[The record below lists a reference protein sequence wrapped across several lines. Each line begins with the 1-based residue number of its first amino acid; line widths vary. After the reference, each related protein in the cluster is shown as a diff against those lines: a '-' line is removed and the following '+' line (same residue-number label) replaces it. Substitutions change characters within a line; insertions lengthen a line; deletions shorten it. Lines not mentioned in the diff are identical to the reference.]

1 MSKDLFS
8 IDDILNEYP
17 KNSTKSDNLKSFDLD
32 ELLAGSSAEKNI
44 TVKAVA
50 KQPEVETAKPKTVSD
65 EVLLTALDETE
76 QPKTIS
82 EPKKAYATAEIRKVT
97 PQKPTERSFADFGEE
112 RSVALKKDLPKPMET
127 AGQSVQTTS
136 GSAEGQQ
143 FKSTENELKANTV
156 SAKDA
161 INNPSS
167 EEPVQ
172 TSPSE
177 AAPKKWEPSKLSKGL
192 KRAEAQ
198 GSPTQM
204 YEALSKERPSKP
216 PEPVER
222 KKVEDVEL
230 NIKKKVKPFTGQ
242 IVIDENATE
251 EEKRKALE
259 ERRKL
264 KISQFLLDKEN
275 NSDEKSEEKAE
286 TEEYKRVE
294 DAPAFWAE
302 IGEIRGTIII
312 RLIVLVVLGII
323 SAYATVATDY
333 GFSIIGLGGGESQQ
347 TNYIFLQSALCM
359 LALFVSYSSVA
370 SGIKKLTQMKSD
382 VDSLTAVVGISALVS
397 AIMFSFRNYPLIN
410 GLTHIY
416 INVAIFALLFNA
428 FGKLLI
434 INRVAHNFRFI
445 TGDSQRHALT
455 FVASEERAGQITR
468 GALTDIPALVTM
480 RQADFIDDFKKHSYS
495 SDVSDKFCKY
505 FVPGAIG
512 VSLLA
517 AIISCFSSSV
527 LLQDKFY
534 VALSVFAMCMSSMAC
549 FALPFVVNMPLGDA
563 TKKLTQSSGALLGYQ
578 SVDDFAETNSI
589 MIDASK
595 LFPQGTVSLHAIK
608 VFSDTKIDEAIIE
621 AASLTSQADSIL
633 KHMFYDVIVGKT
645 EMLSPVE
652 NYVYEDSM
660 GLCGWINNRR
670 ILLGNRELMMNHSV
684 EGIPSKA
691 KEREYTDKNKS
702 AVYLSVS
709 GNLAALFI
717 VEINASLDIKKWLR
731 RLCREDVC
739 VVLRCV
745 DSTLSVSKISELF
758 DIPEDMLKI
767 MPFRMHKVFEEE
779 TDYAPR
785 FSSGM
790 VCSGRFSSMS
800 SLIINA
806 KRIKKTALMGLVMQI
821 SGALL
826 GAVLCLLFVIMGKFS
841 QINATMFLL
850 YNLIWAVL
858 SFLMITLRK
867 H

>member
-17 KNSTKSDNLKSFDLD
+17 KSSTKSDKLKSFDLD
-32 ELLAGSSAEKNI
+32 ELLGNSAAEKNI
-44 TVKAVA
+44 MVKAVA
-50 KQPEVETAKPKTVSD
+50 KQPAAETAKPEEKPQDILQTPLEEKTQVS
-65 EVLLTALDETE
+65 EN
-76 QPKTIS
+76 S
-82 EPKKAYATAEIRKVT
+82 EAKKIHATAEIRKVT
-97 PQKPTERSFADFGEE
+97 PQKPSERSIADFGEE
-112 RSVALKKDLPKPMET
+112 RNAALKKDLPKPMET
-127 AGQSVQTTS
+127 AGRSVQTTS

-143 FKSTENELKANTV
+143 FKSAENELKVDTV
-156 SAKDA
+156 SAKTEKE
-161 INNPSS
+161 IQSS
-167 EEPVQ
+167 EEPKQ
-172 TSPSE
+172 TSPAE
-177 AAPKKWEPSKLSKGL
+177 TEPKRWEPSKQSKGL
-192 KRAEAQ
+192 KRAEAE
-198 GSPTQM
+198 SSHTQM
-204 YEALSKERPSKP
+204 YEALSKERPAKP
-216 PEPVER
+216 PAPVER

-230 NIKKKVKPFTGQ
+230 NIKQKVKPFTGQ

-251 EEKRKALE
+251 EEKRRALE
-259 ERRKL
+259 ERRKR

-275 NSDEKSEEKAE
+275 NAAENAEEHP
-286 TEEYKRVE
+286 TDSEYKRVE

-312 RLIVLVVLGII
+312 RLIVLVVLGVI
-323 SAYATVATDY
+323 SAYATAAIDY
-333 GFSIIGLGGGESQQ
+333 GFSIIGLGGESQQ

-359 LALFVSYSSVA
+359 LAMFVSYSSVA
-370 SGIKKLTQMKSD
+370 SGIKKLLQMKAD
-382 VDSLTAVVGISALVS
+382 VDSLTAVVSISSLLS

-434 INRVAHNFRFI
+434 INRVGQNFRFI

-455 FVASEERAGQITR
+455 FVNSEERAGQITR

-480 RQADFIDDFKKHSYS
+480 RQTDFLDDFKKHSYS
-495 SDVSDKFCKY
+495 SDISDKFCKY
-505 FVPGAIG
+505 FVPGAMG
-512 VSLLA
+512 VSMLA
-517 AIISCFSSSV
+517 AIISCFSSSIIA
-527 LLQDKFY
+527 QDKFY
-534 VALSVFAMCMSSMAC
+534 VALSVFAMCMSAMAC
-549 FALPFVVNMPLGDA
+549 FALPFVVSMPLGDA
-563 TKKLTQSSGALLGYQ
+563 TKKLTESSGALLGYQ
-578 SVDDFAETNSI
+578 SVEDFAETNSV

-717 VEINASLDIKKWLR
+717 VEINASLEVKKWMR

-745 DSTLSVSKISELF
+745 DSTLSVAKISDLF
-758 DIPEDMLKI
+758 DVPEDMLKI

-800 SLIINA
+800 SLIIHA
-806 KRIKKTALMGLVMQI
+806 KRIKKTALMGMVLQI